1 MLRATSDGRCVLL
14 VHFGFRRLG
23 GKVGIDFLLFDWRAN
38 MAVKDDGG
46 KQHSIQRPILLW
58 LAWTVPP
65 PLREHDAR
73 R

>member
-1 MLRATSDGRCVLL
+1 
-14 VHFGFRRLG
+14 
-23 GKVGIDFLLFDWRAN
+23 

-65 PLREHDAR
+65 PLREHDVR